1 MEGEQLLLFPFNDH
15 RSPKNQGIIDFDG
28 ALIEDRREQKQ
39 AQQRKEEK
47 PIKID
52 SVKEAAIIAVAN
64 QYAKKA
70 DFSEIDVKTTEIIL
84 RAIADFYRKFPAVP
98 PLAFVGDKD
107 KAIYEARKTVAA
119 AVFNS
124 DPVYYR
130 GAYYQYMAD
139 SGIIAHIAATQVRGK
154 QIKPNVKMFVLR
166 CTPQE
171 AVLGVAPAFFE
182 DGKNKTRNS
191 VNWNPLNCQSVT
203 GDINHELG
211 HVLSDAINADKD
223 REILR
228 IYRGLAQKKQIPEE
242 LSEYAK
248 TNRHEFIAEAWCEY
262 TTSPKP
268 RPVSREVGKRL
279 EELYAIKA
287 R

>member
-1 MEGEQLLLFPFNDH
+1 MEGEQLLLFPFNDYDA
-15 RSPKNQGIIDFDG
+15 PKNQVIIDFDG
-28 ALIEDRREQKQ
+28 AKIEAERIKKQ

-64 QYAKKA
+64 RYAKKA

-84 RAIADFYRKFPAVP
+84 RAIANFYRKFPAIP
-98 PLAFVGDKD
+98 PLAFIGDKD

-119 AVFNS
+119 AVFYS

-130 GAYYQYMAD
+130 GEFYQYTAD
-139 SGIIAHIAATQVRGK
+139 SGIIAHIAVTQVSK
-154 QIKPNVKMFVLR
+154 QKIKPTVRMCILR

-171 AVLGVAPAFFE
+171 SVLAVVPAFYA
-182 DGKNKTRNS
+182 DGGS
-191 VNWNPLNCQSVT
+191 VRKPPSGWNPLLCESVL

-211 HVLSDAINADKD
+211 HVLSNTINADKD

-228 IYRGLAQKKQIPEE
+228 IYRGLAQKKEIPQK

-262 TTSPKP
+262 MTSPKP
-268 RPVSREVGKRL
+268 RPVAREVGKRL
-279 EELYAIKA
+279 EELYAQKY
-287 R
+287 